1 MVLINKFIGENK
13 HANGQNKHP
22 AGSRPC
28 VKTNEQI
35 AGSMKTTKCTKDG
48 SQKKMEK

>member
-22 AGSRPC
+22 AGSRPR
-28 VKTNEQI
+28 VETNEQI
-35 AGSMKTTKCTKDG
+35 AGCMKTTKCAEDG
-48 SQKKMEK
+48 GQKKMEK